1 MLDWDNPGLKWDL
14 ISDVKVYLT
23 KKSVLSFL
31 SRIWLL
37 DALKRIAKIIP
48 KRLLYKLIQKPGLK
62 FNLGLVLIGLQTTG
76 PDQFILWSDW
86 EYYFSPLDWMTANHK
101 VTTRSSSGF
110 LTNCLY
116 NYVFYA
122 HFISWFY

>member
-48 KRLLYKLIQKPGLK
+48 KSLLYKLI
-62 FNLGLVLIGLQTTG
+62 
-76 PDQFILWSDW
+76 
-86 EYYFSPLDWMTANHK
+86 
-101 VTTRSSSGF
+101 
-110 LTNCLY
+110 
-116 NYVFYA
+116 
-122 HFISWFY
+122 